1 MNPYVG
7 VPYVYVSRNREKLE
21 SLLESGKAPSKKDGL
36 KLSSGDKNFLSFT
49 SEFRH
54 ESASDSAIIAT
65 LELIDTDRKFE
76 EFFIEDA
83 LVIGASYGVVYYFAF
98 GMGNGPS
105 PIHAMTLIGLVNR
118 DDNSGLRKIVMRFVT
133 GAGGSPYDY
142 NQKGLQN
149 SEYTT
154 SKDLKVELF
163 SAVEKSPSD
172 GRIWTTEGRTITEF
186 NYLYEQSIEKLAARY
201 TDKPVIV
208 LLPSLKHHL
217 NRLSKRQFKNWWV
230 SFIRGKTLTE
240 DYNITVGYFNSL
252 GFEVAHKL
260 ITTIDVPASPGMSF
274 VGGEKTRTYKEFD
287 KDEKNKPIYVTW
299 NDDITKSG
307 ISLKAAVTDIFSKLN
322 ELSDYVFELDMVWVS
337 DQKVI
342 QILNGGESSNER
354 VRSTLQNSL
363 FPSIYNSWKN
373 NGYSLP
379 SEVLVIGDKNTI
391 NSVLY
396 GAETNILVKKAIINT
411 ETEQPEFDESGNAL
425 FSSSEVPLD
434 IKNYTTKG
442 MHKELWEYHS
452 KVLRPTK
459 NDSIFRA
466 FFNHD
471 KEVKAFIKNAL
482 DTTGHGDALD
492 DMLST
497 IPLLKYNEK
506 NSNILNMTVQ
516 KDNQFFAT
524 LLSIYSNLSK
534 AKEDLTDI
542 LEPFLISNKV
552 TPNTNTNS
560 LNGDE
565 IKNRVLELYIL
576 AKYNSQLF
584 TVRVKTL
591 PLFTFSSP
599 AIVGTGLMG
608 MIGNGLKISGKYNLK
623 PSPLDRIYTGLWNI
637 FGYKHVISSREVY
650 SEFTLI
656 RKNANMFNSGFV
668 QGQFKEQE
676 DARLKREEEELKEKL
691 DSASRSQHN
700 TYFEKVEPW
709 EN

>member
-1 MNPYVG
+1 MKPYVG

-21 SLLESGKAPSKKDGL
+21 SLLESGKALSKKDGL

-83 LVIGASYGVVYYFAF
+83 LVINASYGVVYYFAF
-98 GMGNGPS
+98 GIGNGPS

-142 NQKGLQN
+142 NQKGLQD
-149 SEYTT
+149 SKYTT
-154 SKDLKVELF
+154 SKDLKVELLAEVTKNVVG
-163 SAVEKSPSD
+163 SK
-172 GRIWTTEGRTITEF
+172 GRVVTEF

-201 TDKPVIV
+201 TEKPVIV
-208 LLPSLKHHL
+208 LLPSLRHHL
-217 NRLSKRQFKNWWV
+217 ERKSASRQFKNWWLKWL
-230 SFIRGKTLTE
+230 SGETLREDLNKTI
-240 DYNITVGYFNSL
+240 DYFNSL
-252 GFEVAHKL
+252 GFNIVKTKTEEEKFFFRFGAFL
-260 ITTIDVPASPGMSF
+260 
-274 VGGEKTRTYKEFD
+274 GGFEIGTEHVQFLADKEN
-287 KDEKNKPIYVTW
+287 EPMYVTW

-307 ISLKAAVTDIFSKLN
+307 ISLKAAVTDIFSKMN
-322 ELSDYVFELDMVWVS
+322 EKSDYVFELDMVWIS
-337 DQKVI
+337 DKNVI
-342 QILNGGESSNER
+342 NILAEGESGTDREIR
-354 VRSTLQNSL
+354 TGEKFL
-363 FPSIYNSWKN
+363 FPSISDRP
-373 NGYSLP
+373 SPLRAV

-425 FSSSEVPLD
+425 FKSSEVPLD

-442 MHKELWEYHS
+442 MHKLLWEYHS

-471 KEVKAFIKNAL
+471 KEVKTFIENAL
-482 DTTGHGDALD
+482 DTTGHGHALD

-542 LEPFLISNKV
+542 LEPFLVSNKV

-608 MIGNGLKISGKYNLK
+608 MIGNGLKISGKYNLE

-691 DSASRSQHN
+691 SKRFKPLGGGAGGSPGHPIP
-700 TYFEKVEPW
+700 TIP
-709 EN
+709 